1 MTFEAT
7 DGLKCTVSAKIAQR
21 NSGSEKIW
29 FEVKKTQI
37 SLDLEIFNDN

>member
-7 DGLKCTVSAKIAQR
+7 DGLKCTVSGKIAKR

-29 FEVKKTQI
+29 FEVEKTQI
-37 SLDLEIFNDN
+37 TLDLEIFSDN